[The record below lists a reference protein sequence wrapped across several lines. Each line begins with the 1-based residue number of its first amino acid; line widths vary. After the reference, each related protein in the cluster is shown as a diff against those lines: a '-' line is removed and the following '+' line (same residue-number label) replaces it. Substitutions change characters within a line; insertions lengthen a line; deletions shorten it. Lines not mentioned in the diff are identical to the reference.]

1 MATIVDV
8 ARKAGVSVSTV
19 SYALSG
25 TRPVRA
31 ETRQR
36 ILQAIEELDYH
47 PNLLARGLVS
57 KRTKIIALLYPAFC
71 GDYLDDVQLEFIASV
86 ANMATYYRYGLLL
99 VTSPSGEKDI
109 QRFIKE
115 KLVDGLVLME
125 VQLHDPRVA
134 LMKERGYPFSLIGHC
149 ETNEGIS
156 FVDLDFYAAL
166 QMCVNHLAGLNHQ
179 EIAFVP
185 KFEDYA
191 GVLLHY
197 IIESVRGFTSTV
209 AELGIKGTIRGSQ
222 PTIQCG
228 YETMMKLLD
237 EQPGLTAVIAGS
249 DPIYT
254 GVIQALSERGL
265 VVPGDF
271 STIGILSQRLAERY
285 IPKVTTITIP
295 SDQMGRLGT
304 EFLIKKLEGQER
316 EPQQVILAPELTV
329 RQSTTKYRKRPHP

>member
-25 TRPVRA
+25 TRPIS
-31 ETRQR
+31 EKTRQR
-36 ILQAIEELDYH
+36 VMQAIEALNYH

-57 KRTKIIALLYPAFC
+57 KRTKIIALLYPAFS
-71 GDYLDDVQLEFIASV
+71 GDYLDDLQLEFIASV
-86 ANMATYYRYGLLL
+86 ANMATYFRYGLLL
-99 VTSPSGEKDI
+99 VTSPSGEEDI

-125 VQLHDPRVA
+125 VQVHDPRVT
-134 LMKERGYPFSLIGHC
+134 LMKELGYPFSLIGHC
-149 ETNEGIS
+149 KDNEGVS
-156 FVDLDFYAAL
+156 FVDLDFYTAL
-166 QMCVNHLAGLNHQ
+166 RLGVNHLTRLKHR
-179 EIAFVP
+179 EIAFIP
-185 KFEDYA
+185 RFEDFA
-191 GVLLHY
+191 NVQHNY
-197 IIESVRGFTSTV
+197 IIESVRGFNTTV
-209 AELGIKGTIRGSQ
+209 AEMGIKGTIRGSK
-222 PTIQCG
+222 PSSRCG

-237 EQPGLTAVIAGS
+237 EQPGLSAVIAGN

-265 VVPGDF
+265 EVPEDF

-304 EFLIKKLEGQER
+304 EFLIRNLEGQES
-316 EPQQVILAPELTV
+316 EPQQVILAPELTI
-329 RQSTTKYRKRPHP
+329 RQSTARCSKSL